1 MLAQGWQDEVTDL
14 IAAAT
19 PENLRQMG
27 IDSESRP
34 STPRT
39 SEHAKPFDFIGY
51 RELAAVRRGEWSL
64 EQARSAIQQSTRRYA
79 KRQQTWFRR
88 EQNVTWFAAFGDDPQ
103 LQAEVQQRL
112 KRCSGGSSDPCL

>member
-1 MLAQGWQDEVTDL
+1 
-14 IAAAT
+14 
-19 PENLRQMG
+19 
-27 IDSESRP
+27 
-34 STPRT
+34 
-39 SEHAKPFDFIGY
+39 IGY